1 MRDGGCTFPALSS
14 RNASSCRAAVLRLRD
29 DGGRDFRR
37 TRTMIGTAL
46 RSHRQFGDLF
56 PRNHSR
62 FGMTCV
68 LRMRGSFGPQFQTL
82 ALNKKQKRRRVSRSA
97 PLMRTNLT
105 QSYFRPKRARRP
117 AMPVKPKPRRAAA
130 VPLSGVVT
138 PPTQQNTS
146 KCDNAFAP
154 LPGTMRSALPLP
166 P

>member
-1 MRDGGCTFPALSS
+1 MRDEGMHFPSS
-14 RNASSCRAAVLRLRD
+14 VISNARICRAVVLRLRD
-29 DGGRDFRR
+29 EGGRDFFRAR
-37 TRTMIGTAL
+37 TIIGTAL
-46 RSHRQFGDLF
+46 RSHRQFGDPF
-56 PRNHSR
+56 RRNHSR

-68 LRMRGSFGPQFQTL
+68 LRLRGSYGPQLRTL
-82 ALNKKQKRRRVSRSA
+82 ALNKKQKRRRVSHSA

-117 AMPVKPKPRRAAA
+117 AMPVRPKPRRAAA

-138 PPTQQNTS
+138 LPVQQNTS